1 MGVEWFE
8 NLFKAA
14 QDKNQKDQQDRA
26 YSKKEQ
32 EIRQK
37 EIADLAEINEKA
49 LEEIVELLKK
59 AHK

>member
-8 NLFKAA
+8 KLFKAA